1 MVSVL
6 TGIESFSKLGDSIY
20 FQEDGDSP
28 ALYVTQYISST
39 LDWKSSGVSLSQTVK
54 PVVSW
59 DPYMRVTFTFSSS
72 KGVSKLLAET
82 RCNVN
87 RESDGSFFLAG
98 SGEGVHFESKDS
110 CLDKL

>member
-1 MVSVL
+1 MVL
-6 TGIESFSKLGDSIY
+6 FWFLFIGIESFSKLGDSIY
-20 FQEDGDSP
+20 FQEDGESP

-72 KGVSKLLAET
+72 KGVKSFGINQMKL
-82 RCNVN
+82 C
-87 RESDGSFFLAG
+87 
-98 SGEGVHFESKDS
+98 S
-110 CLDKL
+110 CE